1 MSYTADLLILIQ
13 SVFWAVC
20 PRFKLKDGNACIHI
34 DGMPPMLYKKPH
46 SCPFAPRCKWV
57 IEKCRME
64 NPPLLPIEE
73 GHRAACW
80 VNIEDREVR
89 DAE

>member
-1 MSYTADLLILIQ
+1 
-13 SVFWAVC
+13 
-20 PRFKLKDGNACIHI
+20 
-34 DGMPPMLYKKPH
+34 MLYKKPH